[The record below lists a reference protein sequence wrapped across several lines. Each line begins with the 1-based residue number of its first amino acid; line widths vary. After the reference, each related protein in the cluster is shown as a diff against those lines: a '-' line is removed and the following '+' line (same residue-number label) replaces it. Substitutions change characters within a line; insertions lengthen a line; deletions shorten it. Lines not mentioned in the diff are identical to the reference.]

1 MYLILAKRNENAGAH
16 LLIEK
21 ETGIIWVSKKMYKMV

>member
-1 MYLILAKRNENAGAH
+1 MYLILAKGNENAGAH

-21 ETGIIWVSKKMYKMV
+21 ETGTIWVSKKIYKMV